1 MLALLIGTSVSPRW
15 LFVEP
20 ATNEPGNYTRTPG
33 ELHESSHRIAMEMI
47 KTVDLP
53 ELIARSPPGRK
64 VGEPSAPHSVAV
76 LALAGDSRP

>member
-20 ATNEPGNYTRTPG
+20 ATNE
-33 ELHESSHRIAMEMI
+33 
-47 KTVDLP
+47 P